1 MRRTH
6 KSWYY
11 KDLRIPGASIES
23 SVVCCSL
30 FSKLHWIFASTFVKY
45 EFFVNFSNILEIT
58 NKREESFNYSG
69 ANKTMSLDYVKK
81 ITTEEEKKVKITDKT
96 RF

>member
-1 MRRTH
+1 M
-6 KSWYY
+6 
-11 KDLRIPGASIES
+11 
-23 SVVCCSL
+23 
-30 FSKLHWIFASTFVKY
+30 
-45 EFFVNFSNILEIT
+45 NFSNIFEIT